1 LERIKSAVSTLPLYF
16 VFPGDL
22 DTPTGGYHYDRR
34 LISELRAL
42 SKEVIP
48 VALSDRFPTPDQDA
62 LVDAEQKLSAIPD
75 DAQVMMDGLAMGVM
89 DQIVSRHARR
99 LCLIALCH
107 HPLSLEAGLNAAQ
120 QDALHHSEKRSLH
133 CARATVVTSP
143 HTAEILRTQ
152 FDLDTNS
159 ILVAC
164 PGTDRSE
171 FAPCLGSPPQLLT
184 VASLTRRKAHD
195 VLIESLASLTDLP
208 WQARFV
214 GGDHF
219 DREWAQQ
226 LQAQV
231 NQQQLARRID
241 FVGAVDN
248 LQPEYQQADLFVLPS
263 RFEGYG
269 MVFAEALA
277 AGLPVIAARAGAVP
291 DVVPASAG
299 ILVPADDAEALAA
312 ALRKVLSDSTL
323 RQDLQSGARQAALAL
338 PGWRDSALL
347 VQQLTEEL
355 VNRSKC

>member
-1 LERIKSAVSTLPLYF
+1 MSTLPLYF

-22 DTPTGGYHYDRR
+22 GTPTGGYHYDRR
-34 LISELRAL
+34 LISELRTL
-42 SKEVIP
+42 GKQVIP
-48 VALSDRFPTPDQDA
+48 IALSDRFPTPDKDA

-75 DAQVMMDGLAMGVM
+75 GAQVMIDGLAMGVM

-99 LCLIALCH
+99 LSLIALCH
-107 HPLSLEAGLNAAQ
+107 HPLSLEAGLSAAQ

-143 HTAEILRTQ
+143 HTAEILRNQ

-171 FAPCLGSPPQLLT
+171 FAPCTGNPPRLLT

-195 VLIESLASLTDLP
+195 VLIESLGALKDLP

-226 LQAQV
+226 LKAQV
-231 NQQQLARRID
+231 NQEQLARRID
-241 FVGAVDN
+241 FVGSVEN

-312 ALRKVLSDSTL
+312 ALREVLTDSSR
-323 RQDLQSGARQAALAL
+323 RQALQRGARQAALAL
-338 PGWRDSALL
+338 PGWRDSAML
-347 VQQLTEEL
+347 VLNLTEEL
-355 VNRSKC
+355 ANRSDY

>member
-1 LERIKSAVSTLPLYF
+1 MSTLPLYF

-22 DTPTGGYHYDRR
+22 GTPTGGYHYDRR

-42 SKEVIP
+42 GKQVIP
-48 VALSDRFPTPDQDA
+48 IALSDRFPTPDKDA
-62 LVDAEQKLSAIPD
+62 LVDAEQNLSAIPD
-75 DAQVMMDGLAMGVM
+75 GAQVMIDGLAMGVM

-99 LCLIALCH
+99 LSLIALCH
-107 HPLSLEAGLNAAQ
+107 HPLSLEAGLSAAQ

-143 HTAEILRTQ
+143 HTAEILRNQ

-171 FAPCLGSPPQLLT
+171 FAPCTGNPPRLLT

-195 VLIESLASLTDLP
+195 VLIESLGALKDLP

-226 LQAQV
+226 LKAQV
-231 NQQQLARRID
+231 NQEQLARRID
-241 FVGAVDN
+241 FVGSVEN

-312 ALRKVLSDSTL
+312 ALREVLTDSSR
-323 RQDLQSGARQAALAL
+323 RQALQRGARQAALAL
-338 PGWRDSALL
+338 PGWRDSAML
-347 VQQLTEEL
+347 VLNLTEEL
-355 VNRSKC
+355 ANRSDY

>member
-1 LERIKSAVSTLPLYF
+1 VSTLPLYF

-22 DTPTGGYHYDRR
+22 GTPTGGYHYDRR
-34 LISELRAL
+34 LISELRTL
-42 SKEVIP
+42 GKQVIP
-48 VALSDRFPTPDQDA
+48 IALSDRFPTPDKDA

-75 DAQVMMDGLAMGVM
+75 GAQVMIDGLAMGVM

-99 LCLIALCH
+99 LSLIALCH
-107 HPLSLEAGLNAAQ
+107 HPLSLEAGLSAAQ

-143 HTAEILRTQ
+143 HTAEILRNQ

-171 FAPCLGSPPQLLT
+171 FAPCTGNPPRLLT

-195 VLIESLASLTDLP
+195 VLIESLGALKDLP

-226 LQAQV
+226 LKAQV
-231 NQQQLARRID
+231 NQEQLARRID
-241 FVGAVDN
+241 FVGSVEN

-312 ALRKVLSDSTL
+312 ALREVLTDSSR
-323 RQDLQSGARQAALAL
+323 RQALQRGARQAALAL
-338 PGWRDSALL
+338 PGWRDSAML
-347 VQQLTEEL
+347 VLNLTEEL
-355 VNRSKC
+355 ANRSDY

>member
-1 LERIKSAVSTLPLYF
+1 MSTLPLYF

-22 DTPTGGYHYDRR
+22 GTPTGGYHYDRR
-34 LISELRAL
+34 LISELRTL
-42 SKEVIP
+42 GKQVIP
-48 VALSDRFPTPDQDA
+48 IALSDRFPTPDKDA

-75 DAQVMMDGLAMGVM
+75 GAQVMIDGLAMGVM

-99 LCLIALCH
+99 LSLIALCH
-107 HPLSLEAGLNAAQ
+107 HPLSLEAGLSAAQ

-143 HTAEILRTQ
+143 HTAEILRNQ

-171 FAPCLGSPPQLLT
+171 FAPCTGNPPRLLT

-195 VLIESLASLTDLP
+195 VLIESLGVLKDLP

-226 LQAQV
+226 LKAQV
-231 NQQQLARRID
+231 NQEQLARRID
-241 FVGAVDN
+241 FVGSVEN

-312 ALRKVLSDSTL
+312 ALREVLTDSSR
-323 RQDLQSGARQAALAL
+323 RQALQRGARQAALAL
-338 PGWRDSALL
+338 PGWRDSAML
-347 VQQLTEEL
+347 VLNLTEEL
-355 VNRSKC
+355 ANRSDY

>member
-1 LERIKSAVSTLPLYF
+1 MPLYF

-22 DTPTGGYHYDRR
+22 GTPTGGYHYDRR
-34 LISELRAL
+34 LISELRTL
-42 SKEVIP
+42 GKQVIP
-48 VALSDRFPTPDQDA
+48 IALSDRFPTPDKDA

-75 DAQVMMDGLAMGVM
+75 GAQVMIDGLAMGVM

-99 LCLIALCH
+99 LSLIALCH
-107 HPLSLEAGLNAAQ
+107 HPLSLEAGLSAAQ

-143 HTAEILRTQ
+143 HTAEILRNQ

-171 FAPCLGSPPQLLT
+171 FAPCTGNPPRLLT

-195 VLIESLASLTDLP
+195 VLIESLGALKDLP

-226 LQAQV
+226 LKAQV
-231 NQQQLARRID
+231 NQEQLARRID
-241 FVGAVDN
+241 FVGSVEN

-312 ALRKVLSDSTL
+312 ALREVLTDSSR
-323 RQDLQSGARQAALAL
+323 RQALQRGARQAALAL
-338 PGWRDSALL
+338 PGWRDSAML
-347 VQQLTEEL
+347 VLNLTEEL
-355 VNRSKC
+355 ANRSDY

>member
-1 LERIKSAVSTLPLYF
+1 MSTLPLYF

-22 DTPTGGYHYDRR
+22 GTPTGGYHYDRR
-34 LISELRAL
+34 LISELRTL
-42 SKEVIP
+42 GKQVIP
-48 VALSDRFPTPDQDA
+48 IALSDRFPTPDKDA

-75 DAQVMMDGLAMGVM
+75 GAQVMIDGLAMGVM

-99 LCLIALCH
+99 LSLITLCH
-107 HPLSLEAGLNAAQ
+107 HPLSLEAGLSAAQ

-143 HTAEILRTQ
+143 HTAEILRNQ

-171 FAPCLGSPPQLLT
+171 FAPCTGNPPRLLT

-195 VLIESLASLTDLP
+195 VLIESLGALKDLP

-226 LQAQV
+226 LKAQV
-231 NQQQLARRID
+231 NQEQLARRID
-241 FVGAVDN
+241 FVGSVEN

-312 ALRKVLSDSTL
+312 ALREVLTDSSR
-323 RQDLQSGARQAALAL
+323 RQALQHGARQAALAL
-338 PGWRDSALL
+338 PGWRDSAML
-347 VQQLTEEL
+347 VLNLTEEL
-355 VNRSKC
+355 ANRSDY